1 MARRR
6 AVRGRAG
13 ADPGATA
20 SEVRRGRP
28 VRPVGTVALLVTLLA
43 GLVVSIGAAVTV
55 GPADIP
61 VSTVWAVVADRLGL
75 AHADMPLLREHI
87 VWRLR
92 LPRVLGAAV
101 VGAGLAAV
109 GAVTQTV
116 TRNPLADPYL
126 LGVSSGASLGAVAVL
141 VLGVGGGVAALTGGA
156 FTGALAA
163 FAVVAVVAGRRAALA
178 PTRVV
183 LAGVAVA
190 QLCGA
195 ATSFVIVW
203 VADPHATQ
211 SITFWLSGSLA
222 RVDWAALAWAVPVL
236 AAVLTL
242 VAAYARTLNAFAFGE
257 DAAETLGVPVT
268 RVRWLLLVATALLT
282 AALVAISGAVG
293 FVGLILP
300 HAARFLTG
308 ADHRRLLPVV
318 VLAGAIFMVWVDTAA
333 RTLFAPRELPVG
345 VLTALLG
352 VPAFVVLLHRAQPA
366 DSRRPPRGRW
376 AGCRKARD

>member
-1 MARRR
+1 MVRR
-6 AVRGRAG
+6 AA
-13 ADPGATA
+13 ADPTYRAAADPTRPTDPG
-20 SEVRRGRP
+20 P
-28 VRPVGTVALLVTLLA
+28 VRQAGFRATHPVGLAALLVALLA
-43 GLVVSIGAAVTV
+43 GLVVSIGVAVTV

-61 VSTVWAVVADRLGL
+61 VSTVWSVVADRLGL
-75 AHADMPLLREHI
+75 PHAEVPLLREHI

-92 LPRVLGAAV
+92 LPRVLGAAA
-101 VGAGLAAV
+101 VGGGLAAV
-109 GAVTQTV
+109 GAVMQTV

-141 VLGVGGGVAALTGGA
+141 VLGFGGGVAALTGGA
-156 FTGALAA
+156 FAGALAA
-163 FAVVAVVAGRRAALA
+163 FAVVAAVAGRRAALA

-195 ATSFVIVW
+195 ATSFVIIW

-222 RVDWAALAWAVPVL
+222 RVDWSALAWAAPVL
-236 AAVLTL
+236 AAVLAL
-242 VAAYARTLNAFAFGE
+242 VAAHARTLNAFAFGE
-257 DAAETLGVPVT
+257 DAAATLGVPVA

-282 AALVAISGAVG
+282 AALVAVSGAVG

-308 ADHRRLLPVV
+308 ADHRRLLPVA
-318 VLAGAIFMVWVDTAA
+318 VLAGAIFLVWVDTAA
-333 RTLFAPRELPVG
+333 RTVFAPRELPVG

-352 VPAFVVLLHRAQPA
+352 VPAFVVLLHR
-366 DSRRPPRGRW
+366 RKVRG
-376 AGCRKARD
+376 

>member
-1 MARRR
+1 M
-6 AVRGRAG
+6 GG
-13 ADPGATA
+13 LL
-20 SEVRRGRP
+20 
-28 VRPVGTVALLVTLLA
+28 VALVA
-43 GLVVSIGAAVTV
+43 SISVAVTI
-55 GPADIP
+55 GPADIS
-61 VSTVWAVVADRLGL
+61 VRTVWTVVGDRLGL
-75 AHADMPLLREHI
+75 VHSDVPLLREHI

-92 LPRVLGAAV
+92 LPRVLGAAA

-109 GAVTQTV
+109 GAVMQTV

-141 VLGVGGGVAALTGGA
+141 VVGLGGGMASLTGGA
-156 FTGALAA
+156 LVGALAA
-163 FAVVAVVAGRRAALA
+163 FVAVIAVAGSRGALE

-190 QLCGA
+190 QLCAA
-195 ATSFVIVW
+195 ATSFVIIW

-222 RVDWAALAWAVPVL
+222 RVDWSALAWATPVL
-236 AAVLTL
+236 VAVLTL
-242 VAAYARTLNAFAFGE
+242 VAAYARLLNAFAFGE
-257 DAAETLGVPVT
+257 EAAATLGVPVG

-282 AALVAISGAVG
+282 AVLVAISGAIG

-300 HAARFLTG
+300 HAVRFLTG
-308 ADHRRLLPVV
+308 ADHRRLLPAV
-318 VLAGAIFMVWVDTAA
+318 VLAGAIFLVWVDTAA

-352 VPAFVVLLHRAQPA
+352 VPAFVVLLHR
-366 DSRRPPRGRW
+366 RRV
-376 AGCRKARD
+376 RD

>member
-1 MARRR
+1 MVRRVAGARR
-6 AVRGRAG
+6 
-13 ADPGATA
+13 TA
-20 SEVRRGRP
+20 APRSSHP
-28 VRPVGTVALLVTLLA
+28 AGTVALLVTLLA
-43 GLVVSIGAAVTV
+43 GLVGSISVAVAL

-61 VSTVWAVVADRLGL
+61 VSTVWAVVTDRLGL
-75 AHADMPLLREHI
+75 AHADVPPLREHI

-92 LPRVLGAAV
+92 LPRVLGAGV

-109 GAVTQTV
+109 GAVMQTV

-126 LGVSSGASLGAVAVL
+126 LGVSSGASLGAVTVL

-156 FTGALAA
+156 FSGALAA
-163 FAVVAVVAGRRAALA
+163 FAVVALVAGRRAALA

-195 ATSFVIVW
+195 ATSFVIIW
-203 VADPHATQ
+203 VANPHATQ

-222 RVDWAALAWAVPVL
+222 RVDWAALAWAAPVL

-242 VAAYARTLNAFAFGE
+242 VAAYARALNAFAFGE
-257 DAAETLGVPVT
+257 DAAATLGVPVA

-282 AALVAISGAVG
+282 AALVAVSGAVG

-318 VLAGAIFMVWVDTAA
+318 VLAGAIFLIWVDTAA

-352 VPAFVVLLHRAQPA
+352 VPAFVVLL
-366 DSRRPPRGRW
+366 RR
-376 AGCRKARD
+376 RKVGD